1 MSRNCQYS
9 LPLLGFQISRNRPEQ
24 KSKYSPIDEN
34 KLTGSIMSNKHSI
47 RELIKCWLPWLNRCT
62 RLKASEHPNQSNKSL
77 LLNVT
82 HLAMFCQ
89 MNVVVRSISRTL
101 WNSVMLEQ
109 IVILQTPD
117 LKRENEGHQ
126 QDETQMGVYMWSNNI
141 IYTPKARIV
150 LVLIP
155 WGFCQAFRVDFSH

>member
-126 QDETQMGVYMWSNNI
+126 QDEKKWVCTCDQITSSI
-141 IYTPKARIV
+141 HPKPG
-150 LVLIP
+150 LSSYYYY